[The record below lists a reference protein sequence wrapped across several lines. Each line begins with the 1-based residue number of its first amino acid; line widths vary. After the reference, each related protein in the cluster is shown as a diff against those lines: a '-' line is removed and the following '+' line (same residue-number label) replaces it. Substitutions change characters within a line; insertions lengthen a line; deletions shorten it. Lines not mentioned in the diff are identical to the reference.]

1 LTKLTNLTCIV
12 TGRAS
17 HSSGSPAAAYLRERG
32 VAFDLHKFHHDD
44 RADDYGPEAVR
55 QLTTA
60 LDCDPFAI
68 FKSLVWSVD
77 ASICLALVPVPS
89 RVAAKK
95 LASAMN
101 ARRAELADS
110 RTAERIS
117 GSALGAISPF
127 SMRRRVPVVIDESAK
142 QLDRMFVSAGRRGL
156 EIAINP
162 ADAIAIT
169 DALVS
174 PIAVS
179 DGT

>member
-1 LTKLTNLTCIV
+1 MAR
-12 TGRAS
+12 RAS
-17 HSSGSPAAAYLRERG
+17 HGSGSPAAAYLREHQ
-32 VAFDLHKFHHDD
+32 VDFELHTFDHDD
-44 RADDYGPEAVR
+44 RTEDYGPEAVR
-55 QLTTA
+55 HLTTA
-60 LDCDPFAI
+60 LDCDPYAI

-77 ASICLALVPVPS
+77 GRHCLALVPVPS

-127 SMRRRVPVVIDESAK
+127 SMRRQVPVVIDDSVH

-156 EIAINP
+156 EIALDP

-169 DALVS
+169 GALVS
-174 PIAVS
+174 PIAIS

>member
-1 LTKLTNLTCIV
+1 MAR
-12 TGRAS
+12 RAS
-17 HSSGSPAAAYLRERG
+17 HSSGSPAAAYLRECG
-32 VAFDLHKFHHDD
+32 VDFELHKFDHDD
-44 RADDYGPEAVR
+44 RTEDYGPEAVR
-55 QLTTA
+55 ELTTA
-60 LDCDPFAI
+60 LDCDPYAI
-68 FKSLVWSVD
+68 FKSLVFSVD
-77 ASICLALVPVPS
+77 AKLCLALVPVPS
-89 RVAAKK
+89 RVATKK

-127 SMRRRVPVVIDESAK
+127 SLRRQVPVVIDVSARR
-142 QLDRMFVSAGRRGL
+142 LDLMFVSAGRRGL

-169 DALVS
+169 GALVS
-174 PIAVS
+174 PIAIS